1 MSSGKRSAT
10 TTARRNRQL
19 IPLLKTTKIE
29 KYVLCGI
36 LDPGQEE
43 DTPGVILRQVSI
55 KRTAGDPI
63 ECTCSVELLRRI
75 DVARPVVAIVQ
86 HDGGRDFP
94 EVCAI
99 YNDDVDPATFREL
112 ERRVSEILGG
122 TLDD

>member
-1 MSSGKRSAT
+1 M
-10 TTARRNRQL
+10 

-43 DTPGVILRQVSI
+43 DSPSASVRQVSI
-55 KRTAGDPI
+55 ERTAGDSI
-63 ECTCSVELLRRI
+63 ECTCSVELLQRV
-75 DVARPVVAIVQ
+75 DAAHPVVAVVQ

-94 EVCAI
+94 EVIAI

-112 ERRVSEILGG
+112 ERRVSEIIGG
-122 TLDD
+122 TLDE